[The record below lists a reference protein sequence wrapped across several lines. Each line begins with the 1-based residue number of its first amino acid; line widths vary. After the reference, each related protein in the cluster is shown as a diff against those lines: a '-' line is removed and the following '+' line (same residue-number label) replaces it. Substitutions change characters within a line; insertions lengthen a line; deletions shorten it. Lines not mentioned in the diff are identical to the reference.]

1 MFYYLYEIKNNVND
15 KIYVGVHKT
24 TDLADGYMGSG
35 KILLQ
40 AMKKYGIE
48 NFSKRIIEMFETPEE
63 MFNREKEIVTE
74 EFLARDDT
82 YNLRRGGRGGFDYIN
97 SSGIVK
103 MRGKQHTDSTKQK
116 LSELM
121 KERHANGTAPVMTD
135 TVKKSISASKTG
147 SVYKSRPLKS
157 AEHRKKISEAIRK
170 KWAERNAS
178 N

>member
-1 MFYYLYEIKNNVND
+1 
-15 KIYVGVHKT
+15 
-24 TDLADGYMGSG
+24 
-35 KILLQ
+35 
-40 AMKKYGIE
+40 
-48 NFSKRIIEMFETPEE
+48 
-63 MFNREKEIVTE
+63 
-74 EFLARDDT
+74 
-82 YNLRRGGRGGFDYIN
+82 
-97 SSGIVK
+97 